1 MTFRYLFRRLLFA
14 VPTLFGVA
22 VIVFVLLR
30 VVPGNPIA
38 MMIPPGA
45 TDADIDNLRR
55 IYGLDKSIL
64 TQFFIWSGDLLR
76 GDFGTSISLRQ
87 DVVLLIGQSLPATLE
102 LAFAATIV
110 ACGLG
115 GGLAIIGT
123 VWQRR
128 WPEVVVDAIAGLG
141 LAIPDFLW
149 GLVFILVLGVLL
161 PVLPIS
167 GRVDPTIGFD
177 FATRFFLFES
187 LLRGEF
193 GMLREVARHLVLPA
207 LALALPLAAIIARML
222 KSSLAEAMAQDYV
235 LLAQSRGFSR
245 GRIILREALRNALI
259 PTLTLTGV
267 QFTFLVGGTVLIER
281 IFGYP
286 GIGNMAIGAVVA
298 RDLPLIQG
306 LILTFAALFMIV
318 NLSVDLMYAA
328 LNPRIRHG

>member
-1 MTFRYLFRRLLFA
+1 M
-14 VPTLFGVA
+14 A

-64 TQFFIWSGDLLR
+64 TQFFIWAGDILH

-110 ACGLG
+110 ACALG
-115 GGLAIIGT
+115 GALAIIGT
-123 VWQRR
+123 FWQRR
-128 WPEVVVDAIAGLG
+128 WPEVVVDTIAGLG

-149 GLVFILVLGVLL
+149 ALVFILVLGVLL
-161 PVLPIS
+161 PILPIS

-177 FATRFFLFES
+177 FVTRFFLFES
-187 LLRGEF
+187 LLRGEL
-193 GMLREVARHLVLPA
+193 GMLREVGSHLVLPA
-207 LALALPLAAIIARML
+207 LALALPLAAVITRML

-235 LLAQSRGFSR
+235 LLAQARGFAR

-286 GIGNMAIGAVVA
+286 GIGNMAIGAVIT

-306 LILTFAALFMIV
+306 LILTFAVLFIIV
-318 NLSVDLMYAA
+318 NLSVDMMYAV
-328 LNPRIRHG
+328 LNPRVRHG